1 MVLGGNSRDEERKG
15 IASWRHELRLSLNCF
30 AGESGGHSTGGK
42 QFALVLWNDGLPLP
56 DAACCRCSNAIDPD
70 RAGVLR
76 GLDRSDAVIDSA
88 ATATTFRAL
97 RVVASGVARATGAG
111 SS

>member
-1 MVLGGNSRDEERKG
+1 MAARAAAVPKF
-15 IASWRHELRLSLNCF
+15 RL
-30 AGESGGHSTGGK
+30 AESAEHSTGGK
-42 QFALVLWNDGLPLP
+42 QFSLVPWSDGLPLS
-56 DAACCRCSNAIDPD
+56 DAGCCRCSNAIDPD

-88 ATATTFRAL
+88 ATATTFRSL
-97 RVVASGVARATGAG
+97 RVVASGIARATGAG